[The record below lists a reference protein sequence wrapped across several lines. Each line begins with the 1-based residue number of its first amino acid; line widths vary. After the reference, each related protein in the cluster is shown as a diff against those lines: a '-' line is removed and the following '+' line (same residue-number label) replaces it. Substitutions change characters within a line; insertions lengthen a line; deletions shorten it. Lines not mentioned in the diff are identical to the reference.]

1 MSLFLVRLL
10 RRAARE
16 RGYRRAL
23 EQAGYT
29 PGSIDHAVAIDRE
42 WIDTGNDALDPR
54 RIRTRWE

>member
-23 EQAGYT
+23 WQAGYL
-29 PGSIDHAVAIDRE
+29 PESIERAVAIDRE

-54 RIRTRWE
+54 RIRTRWK